1 MTDPAPA
8 TQVPKLPRLT
18 RADGCLGYFLGA
30 LAGILVTLA
39 WATDRLLG
47 IAASAL
53 ALAAIVLIVRKAT
66 HNPAWVRMAWSMLIG
81 LATLGLLF
89 GLCVAS
95 FSHMDFR

>member
-1 MTDPAPA
+1 MTEPTPVPLAPK
-8 TQVPKLPRLT
+8 PPRLT

-30 LAGILVTLA
+30 LAGVLVTLA
-39 WATDRLLG
+39 WATDKLLG
-47 IAASAL
+47 VVVSAL
-53 ALAAIVLIVRKAT
+53 GLATIVFIFRRAT
-66 HNPAWVRMAWSMLIG
+66 RNPAWVRMAWSMLIG